1 MSPSATMEALRRHKD
16 GGLPGKM
23 SLIGYYFAYIFTFE
37 LPFLERAWGPF
48 QEASFS
54 GNMLLGGV

>member
-1 MSPSATMEALRRHKD
+1 MEALRRHKD